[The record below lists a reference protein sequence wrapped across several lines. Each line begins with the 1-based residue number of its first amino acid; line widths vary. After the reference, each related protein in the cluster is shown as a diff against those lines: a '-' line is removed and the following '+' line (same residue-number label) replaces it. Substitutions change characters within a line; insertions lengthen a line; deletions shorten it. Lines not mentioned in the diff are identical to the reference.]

1 MTSTRSCSSAGSAA
15 VSSAFMRGFWQGT
28 RGPGKLGWAVSRGVT
43 VRAFYL
49 ALSKLTWT
57 WPGDGVAPA
66 TMFAG
71 PEQWSSP
78 ADSDSD
84 GINGRNHGPRGA
96 NTVNDTRALLNR
108 IAEFRQ
114 RLESMPRLIPVAT
127 ASTPQEA
134 PSPRTESESRTQSIL
149 EQSIRQLVGS
159 TDAVTVPPAL
169 VNRARR

>member
-28 RGPGKLGWAVSRGVT
+28 RGPGRLGGAVARGVMD
-43 VRAFYL
+43 RAVYR
-49 ALSKLTWT
+49 AQRKLTRT
-57 WPGDGVAPA
+57 VPGEGVAPA
-66 TMFAG
+66 TKFAG

-108 IAEFRQ
+108 IAE
-114 RLESMPRLIPVAT
+114 
-127 ASTPQEA
+127 
-134 PSPRTESESRTQSIL
+134 
-149 EQSIRQLVGS
+149 
-159 TDAVTVPPAL
+159 
-169 VNRARR
+169 